1 MSAYQQINTVLFDLD
16 GTLLDSAPD
25 LAQAVNQTLT
35 AMVKATF
42 PEEQVKGWV
51 GNGANVL
58 LKRALSGST
67 DISADICADEL
78 QQAHQLFKQHYAACL
93 SEKSVLYPDVRMTLI
108 SLKQV
113 GYKLAIVT
121 NKPGQYMAPILSA
134 YGLTGLFDLVVAGDC
149 LAVRKPDPAPLLHA
163 CEVLGSKIEETL
175 MVGDSKNDILAAKAA
190 NMAVAGL
197 TYGYNYGED
206 IRLSEP
212 DLVLDNI
219 SELLNS
225 LACNVNA

>member
-1 MSAYQQINTVLFDLD
+1 MSDYQHINTVLFDLD

-25 LAQAVNQTLT
+25 LAQAVNQTLV
-35 AMVKATF
+35 AMGKTPF
-42 PEEQVKGWV
+42 PEDQVRGWV

-58 LKRALSGST
+58 LKRALSGSVEM
-67 DISADICADEL
+67 SADICADEL
-78 QQAHQLFKQHYAACL
+78 QQAHLLFKQHYAACL
-93 SEKSVLYPDVRMTLI
+93 SDKSQLYPDVRMTLI

-149 LAVRKPDPAPLLHA
+149 LPVRKPDPTPLLHA
-163 CEVLGSKIEETL
+163 CEVLGSKIEQTL

-212 DLVLDNI
+212 DLVLENI
-219 SELLNS
+219 SELLDS
-225 LACNVNA
+225 LSCNVSA

>member
-1 MSAYQQINTVLFDLD
+1 MADYSKINTVLFDLD

-25 LAQAVNQTLT
+25 LAQAVNQTL
-35 AMVKATF
+35 AALGRDTF
-42 PEEQVKGWV
+42 AEDIVRGWV

-58 LKRALSGST
+58 LQRALSGSSEVANN
-67 DISADICADEL
+67 IDEQEL
-78 QQAHQLFKQHYAACL
+78 AKAHTLFKQFYKACL
-93 SEKSVLYPDVRMTLI
+93 SQKSVLYPDVRSTLI

-121 NKPGQYMAPILSA
+121 NKPGVYMQDILSD
-134 YGLTGLFDLVVAGDC
+134 YSLSGFFDLVLAGDS
-149 LAVRKPDPAPLLHA
+149 LPVRKPDPAPLLHA
-163 CEVLGSKIEETL
+163 CETLGSAVEQTL

-190 NMAVAGL
+190 NMRVAGL

-206 IRLSEP
+206 ISLSEP

-219 SELLNS
+219 AEILNS
-225 LACNVNA
+225 LQCEVSA

>member
-1 MSAYQQINTVLFDLD
+1 MSAYQNINTVLFDLD

-25 LAQAVNQTLT
+25 LAQAVNQTLI
-35 AMVKATF
+35 ALGKETF
-42 PEEQVKGWV
+42 PEAQVRGWV

-58 LKRALSGST
+58 LKRALSGAT
-67 DISADICADEL
+67 DISDDVCETQLA
-78 QQAHQLFKQHYAACL
+78 QAHELFKQYYSACL
-93 SEKSVLYPDVRMTLI
+93 SDKSVLYPDVRMTLI

-121 NKPGQYMAPILSA
+121 NKPGQYMSPILA
-134 YGLTGLFDLVVAGDC
+134 DYGLTGLFDLVLAGDS
-149 LAVRKPDPAPLLHA
+149 LPTRKPDPAPLLHA
-163 CEVLGSKIEETL
+163 CAVLGSKIEETI

-225 LACNVNA
+225 LACSVTA